1 MKNLKE
7 IKSGIIIGISFLTTV
22 LLGGIIYAAVGS
34 VWTNPDDILASSGAA
49 LKSDSWNKM
58 LANMNSLSG
67 SINNSNW
74 TLDTSGNGV
83 LFDLGCDY
91 KFELFT
97 KGTTTLL
104 QIDTATALIISGN
117 NLQFIS
123 PIGWFYIKNN
133 EKNKLYQSGTSRVN
147 DIGKIWKR
155 CM

>member
-7 IKSGIIIGISFLTTV
+7 IKSWIIIWISFLTTV
-22 LLGGIIYAAVGS
+22 LLWWIIYAAVWS
-34 VWTNPDDILASSGAA
+34 VWTNPDDILASSWAA

-74 TLDTSGNGV
+74 TLDTSWNWV
-83 LFDLGCDY
+83 LFDLWCDY

-104 QIDTATALIISGN
+104 QIDTATALIISWN

-123 PIGWFYIKNN
+123 PIWWFYIKNN
-133 EKNKLYQSGTSRVN
+133 EKNKLYQSWTSRVN
-147 DIGKIWKR
+147 DIWKIWKR